1 METTYFNPAQQR
13 ILHMMSYIKT
23 EEKLNGLEKVLSKY
37 FADKVD
43 EDMDALCEQGAI
55 TQETIKEWESEYLC
69 NRIKKIN
76 YSARI

>member
-13 ILHMMSYIKT
+13 ILHLMSYIKT
-23 EEKLNGLEKVLSKY
+23 EEELNGLEKVLSKY

-55 TQETIKEWESEYLC
+55 TLETIEGW
-69 NRIKKIN
+69 RM
-76 YSARI
+76 